1 MALSEDSTRIVDALW
16 NHITELHAEWKIV
29 TELFGGGQEQAD
41 LINATAGGF
50 FDTVYR
56 TLMRDILLE
65 VSRLTDPLAT
75 AGKDKLV
82 LERLALLPEV
92 QAVDG
97 LAARVSAKLADVKS
111 QAASIRDYRNK
122 YLAHLD
128 LAVTI
133 GPSSDVLP
141 SITRQDIDGV
151 LAAVSDLF
159 NLIEQPLRDSTVLFK
174 EVSIHGGP
182 RALLKRL
189 DEARSWRS
197 LPFEERERWRQ
208 QQESS
213 RRDA

>member
-1 MALSEDSTRIVDALW
+1 
-16 NHITELHAEWKIV
+16 
-29 TELFGGGQEQAD
+29 
-41 LINATAGGF
+41 
-50 FDTVYR
+50 
-56 TLMRDILLE
+56 
-65 VSRLTDPLAT
+65 
-75 AGKDKLV
+75 
-82 LERLALLPEV
+82 LPEV

-213 RRDA
+213 RLPRS